1 MTTFGIAIITYE
13 RRHLLE
19 GLLGS
24 IAELTGTPYELA
36 VADDGSRDGTLE
48 SCRDRGLRIVSGQNR
63 GVAWNKNRALFAL
76 AALECDPIVLMEDD
90 VYPTAGGWERDWIEG
105 TRRWGH
111 LAYHDPKIAHRS
123 VSGAGTPSDPYVN
136 PSATAQCLSLSAE
149 ALEAVGYFD
158 SRFQGWGH
166 EHAEWTTRIKRTG
179 HGYKVITLPDGRRP
193 KAQLYLSGGLAD
205 GRSQS
210 FRDPEQVRR
219 NLQVAEQLENEPLF
233 RLPWRGEAEQ
243 QAFLAEQASA
253 GIDGTSLA
261 ARLEYKIGRD
271 KLAAESSE

>member
-1 MTTFGIAIITYE
+1 MATLGIAIVTYE

-19 GLLGS
+19 QLAS
-24 IAELTGTPYELA
+24 SVAELTGTPHELV
-36 VADDGSRDGTLE
+36 VADDGSRDGSAE
-48 SCRDRGLRIVSGQNR
+48 WCRDRGVRIVSGANR

-111 LAYHDPKIAHRS
+111 LAYHDPKIAHRT

-149 ALEAVGYFD
+149 ALQAVGYFD
-158 SRFQGWGH
+158 SRFRGYGH

-193 KAQLYLSGGLAD
+193 KAQLYLTGGLAS
-205 GRSQS
+205 GSASS

-219 NLQVAEQLENEPLF
+219 NLQVARQLENEPLF
-233 RLPWRGEAEQ
+233 RLPWRGEAERH
-243 QAFLAEQASA
+243 AFLAEQTSA

-261 ARLEYKIGRD
+261 ARLEMKMD
-271 KLAAESSE
+271 EEKTAAGSSE